1 MLIRIK
7 HPPAGTLHGKA
18 FATQWSWKYRDK
30 DARRYAAWEA
40 WEAWEATV
48 YGSTQLQ
55 VRQYSYDIDTIVKP
69 VATSDDIVQLARL

>member
-18 FATQWSWKYRDK
+18 FAMQWSWKYRDK
-30 DARRYAAWEA
+30 DAMRYAAWEA
-40 WEAWEATV
+40 SEATV